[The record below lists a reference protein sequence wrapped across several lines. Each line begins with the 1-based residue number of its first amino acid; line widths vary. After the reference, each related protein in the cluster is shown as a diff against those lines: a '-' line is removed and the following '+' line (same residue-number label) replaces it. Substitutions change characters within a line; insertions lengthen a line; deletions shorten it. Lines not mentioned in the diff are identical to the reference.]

1 MRTRS
6 GALSAAFTQQ
16 QLDWVVE
23 LVAERGG
30 GFVMIGGNTSFG
42 AGNWDSTAWDRLIPV
57 DMTGVANSPGRGTC
71 WGIDFHA
78 KVPAE
83 AESHPIWR
91 IVDDPAKNRAILDRM
106 PSFRGTNLI
115 ERLKPAATPLA
126 HADQPIQGVGRMV
139 VFAAERYGKG
149 RTFAMA
155 PDSTVDWGYNFERF
169 WGEGDNRYFR
179 KFWRNVVYWLTE
191 HSIANRKLKVETDKI
206 IYRPE
211 EPVRVTARAFDDK
224 FVETTTLKLTA
235 RLRMP
240 GDAKNATCF
249 EEIDLTR
256 RPADK
261 SYEGKLTLP
270 SLAKVPIT
278 SSNATAPLRLLTL
291 DVIAQDQTKTVAQT
305 TLDVQLLDD
314 PVEFHDPRPDPAQ
327 LERLAE
333 ASGGQV
339 LRTANDLS
347 KLLRSYSSTEGEV
360 LVQRTPLWDHPLL
373 WSLLLVLLT
382 VDWCLRRWWGLA

>member
-1 MRTRS
+1 
-6 GALSAAFTQQ
+6 
-16 QLDWVVE
+16 
-23 LVAERGG
+23 
-30 GFVMIGGNTSFG
+30 
-42 AGNWDSTAWDRLIPV
+42 
-57 DMTGVANSPGRGTC
+57 MTGVANSPGRGTC
-71 WGIDFHA
+71 WGVDFQA

-83 AESHPIWR
+83 AEAHPIWR
-91 IVDDPAKNRAILDRM
+91 IVDDPVKNREILDRM
-106 PSFRGTNLI
+106 PTFRGTNLI

-126 HADQPIQGVGRMV
+126 YSDQPIQGVRRMV

-191 HSIANRKLKVETDKI
+191 NSIANRKLKLETDKI

-211 EPVRVTARAFDDK
+211 ESIKIDARAFDDT
-224 FVETTTLKLTA
+224 FEATTGAKLTA
-235 RLRMP
+235 RLRTP
-240 GDAKNATCF
+240 GDPRHATWLGAT
-249 EEIDLTR
+249 ELTA

-261 SYEGKLTLP
+261 VYEGKLP
-270 SLAKVPIT
+270 SPALADVPIT
-278 SSNATAPLRLLTL
+278 ATNATAPLRLLTL
-291 DVIAQDQTKTVAQT
+291 EVTAENGSKTIAQA

-314 PVEFHDPRPDPAQ
+314 PVEFHDPRPDTAQ

-339 LRTANDLS
+339 LRTPLDLTR
-347 KLLRSYSSTEGEV
+347 LLGSYSTTEGEV
-360 LVQRTPLWDHPLL
+360 IVQRTPLWDHPLL
-373 WSLLLVLLT
+373 WGLLLGLLT